1 MPIRSTPLSAVAALS
16 SFQGP
21 SPESPTIA
29 PQDFTID
36 RRKAYMLAAGGAVLF
51 SAIQASKV
59 KFAAA
64 FVPWYV
70 LFLFEL
76 PVWLWWVAV
85 SPVVFAVARRFPLR
99 GRQWPRNFVI
109 HFVASIALSPF
120 MVTAVNLIRKLFG
133 SVLLAAGQGTD
144 PQLQS
149 YLDPGP
155 FLPGIW
161 YAWTSFF
168 SFMML
173 IYFSVIA
180 VHDLIYTQ
188 QELARKS
195 IRESDLE
202 ASLSRAQLDLLRA
215 QIQPHFLFNTLN
227 TISGL
232 MPRDI
237 NLARDVLTN
246 LGELLRGSLS
256 TSDEHETTLGEEL
269 RGLEPYLAIVR
280 ARFGHNLQIDTRID
294 DDVTRAL
301 VPRMLFQPL
310 VENAISHGMTDS
322 DEPLC
327 IDLVAR
333 RQDASLYLSVRDDG
347 KGVNGNK
354 PIVEGIGIGN
364 TRRRLER
371 LYPGR
376 STFGMESS
384 EMAGFAVSITV
395 PLRLRGRIT
404 LGRDD
409 E

>member
-1 MPIRSTPLSAVAALS
+1 LVVLGALP
-16 SFQGP
+16 SFQVP
-21 SPESPTIA
+21 SPESSTIP
-29 PQDFTID
+29 PQDFTIG
-36 RRKAYMLAAGGAVLF
+36 RRNAYALAVGGAVLF
-51 SAIQASKV
+51 SAIQASRV
-59 KFAAA
+59 KIAVAY
-64 FVPWYV
+64 VPWYV
-70 LFLFEL
+70 LFVFEL

-85 SPVVFAVARRFPLR
+85 SPVVFAVARKFPLG
-99 GRQWPRNFVI
+99 GRDWPRNFAI
-109 HFVASIALSPF
+109 HFVASLAVSPF
-120 MVTAVNLIRKLFG
+120 MVITVNLIRELLG
-133 SVLLAAGQGTD
+133 RVLIAAGQATD
-144 PQLQS
+144 PQLHT

-155 FLPGIW
+155 FLSGIW

-173 IYFSVIA
+173 IYFSVVA
-180 VHDLIYTQ
+180 VHHLIHTH

-237 NLARDVLTN
+237 TLAREVLTN
-246 LGELLRGSLS
+246 LGELLRASLS
-256 TSDEHETTLGEEL
+256 TSDEHETTLAEEL

-280 ARFGHNLQIDTRID
+280 ARFGDHLRIDTRID
-294 DDVTRAL
+294 PDVSRAL

-310 VENAISHGMTDS
+310 VENAISHGMTES
-322 DEPLC
+322 DDPLC

-333 RQDASLYLSVRDDG
+333 RRDSSLYLLIRDDG
-347 KGVNGNK
+347 KGVNGNG

-376 STFGMESS
+376 STFGTDSREDG
-384 EMAGFAVSITV
+384 GFAVSITL
-395 PLRLRGRIT
+395 PLRLRGRTT
-404 LGRDD
+404 LGSEYD
-409 E
+409 